1 MVEIQ
6 GPSGVQIAAQELMKL
21 PNVGDLAS
29 AAGPM
34 GTRQCIARNL
44 NKIFLLLGVL
54 SRRLEWKRLQ
64 S

>member
-1 MVEIQ
+1 MENQ
-6 GPSGVQIAAQELMKL
+6 GPSGVQIATQELMKL

-34 GTRQCIARNL
+34 GTRQCIVRNL
-44 NKIFLLLGVL
+44 KKIFLLLEEL
-54 SRRLEWKRLQ
+54 SRRLEWEKLQ